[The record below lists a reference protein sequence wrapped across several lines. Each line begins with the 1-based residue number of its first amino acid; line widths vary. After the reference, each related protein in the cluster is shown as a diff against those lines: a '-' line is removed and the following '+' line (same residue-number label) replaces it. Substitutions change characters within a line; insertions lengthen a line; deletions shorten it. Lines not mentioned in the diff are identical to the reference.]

1 MNSNPQPTPG
11 PWHVLAD
18 PVWKGKHPCHDARFI
33 TTSTDVEVHLD
44 DTGTEHGWRFDD
56 PDSTIVATMPD
67 APNQQA
73 NARLIAAAPALLA
86 ACKAALDALTDLA
99 VIAKSF
105 YPDNYAQCVKARDLA
120 RSAIALAQ
128 EGK

>member
-1 MNSNPQPTPG
+1 MNSNSQPTPG

-33 TTSTDVEVHLD
+33 TTSTNVEVHLD

-86 ACKAALDALTDLA
+86 ALHAALNMLDTIQAGNGLAGLPMPSQTDAYRL
-99 VIAKSF
+99 I
-105 YPDNYAQCVKARDLA
+105 

-128 EGK
+128 GGK